1 MAKRSERLS
10 ALELKDKTIAKQ
22 SATSSR
28 TAPPPKSSSA
38 PKDSHS
44 APETADKASSAQKVP
59 SRTKRAASSAS
70 PHTQKSSKRPRTE
83 EVPASAKAAAKN
95 ISPQAPAIKTTK
107 VISPKKVRFQVVKK
121 GGKKKSGVAK
131 VKSSFGCVVHMS
143 VSSFSFPL
151 ISALGDDSSR

>member
-44 APETADKASSAQKVP
+44 APETAAKASSAQKVP
-59 SRTKRAASSAS
+59 FRTKRAASSAS

-121 GGKKKSGVAK
+121 RGKKKSGEK